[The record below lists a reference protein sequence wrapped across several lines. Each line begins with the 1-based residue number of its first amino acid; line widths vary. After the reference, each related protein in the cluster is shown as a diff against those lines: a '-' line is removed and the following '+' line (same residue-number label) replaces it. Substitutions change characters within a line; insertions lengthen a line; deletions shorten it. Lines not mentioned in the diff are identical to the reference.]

1 MCGTAVP
8 AVSYLPTYLPTYSLT
23 HLLTYLPTYL
33 STYQLTVQPKTRA
46 RLKNEVHRRQNTY
59 IGGGKTRT
67 SAEAKHVHRRHTT
80 YIGDIPRTSAT
91 QHVHWL
97 QDTYISMHIT
107 YIGGKKR
114 TSAIKVDITLS

>member
-8 AVSYLPTYLPTYSLT
+8 AVSYLPTYLLT
-23 HLLTYLPTYL
+23 HLLTYLHTYLGTYL

-67 SAEAKHVHRRHTT
+67 SEAYHVHRLHRLHDT
-80 YIGDIPRTSAT
+80 YIGDIIRTLVTGHVHQYAYHVGTSAAK
-91 QHVHWL
+91 HVHQL
-97 QDTYISMHIT
+97 L
-107 YIGGKKR
+107 R
-114 TSAIKVDITLS
+114 